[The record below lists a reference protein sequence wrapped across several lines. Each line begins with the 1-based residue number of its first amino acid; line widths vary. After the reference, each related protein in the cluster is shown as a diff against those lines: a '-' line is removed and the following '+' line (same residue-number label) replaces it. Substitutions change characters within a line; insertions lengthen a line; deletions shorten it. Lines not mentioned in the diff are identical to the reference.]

1 MRNKERKYNAR
12 KRRRRIVKIELSLLA
27 IGVLLLFALS
37 LYIFKGKIQDAIS
50 DKVPPVNKAE
60 NLNAGREES
69 ESKIGESKNVERE
82 LDTGLSESNT
92 EIKGGNSELEDTA
105 SQSDQSVRDQD
116 YVYAHPEIYPQEFI
130 DALKRNSEILEF
142 VLNYPDAEQ
151 AAVGGLTSEEKSQ
164 TCPLLLQW
172 DSRWGYAPYG
182 NNNIGISGC
191 GPTCLSMVIYGL
203 KRDESATP
211 DVLAEVG
218 MNGGYYVM
226 DQGTDWSFMTETAQ
240 AYGVMVSQHPY
251 ADKEMMKSCL
261 DSGGLIITSMTP
273 GDFTDKGHF
282 IVIYGYEG
290 DEFQVNDPFSNTNSS
305 KAWDYETLAKQIK
318 QVWMYY

>member
-1 MRNKERKYNAR
+1 MRNKENKYNAR
-12 KRRRRIVKIELSLLA
+12 KRRRRVVKIELSVLA
-27 IGVLLLFALS
+27 AGVLLLLALS
-37 LYIFKGKIQDAIS
+37 LYIYKGKIQDAVS
-50 DKVPPVNKAE
+50 DKVPPVDKTDTLKADKE
-60 NLNAGREES
+60 EAESKAGEPKTEES
-69 ESKIGESKNVERE
+69 QPQ
-82 LDTGLSESNT
+82 
-92 EIKGGNSELEDTA
+92 DTA

-130 DALKRNSEILEF
+130 DALKRNPEILDF
-142 VLNYPDAEQ
+142 VLNYPDTEK
-151 AAVGGLTSEEKSQ
+151 AAVGGFTSEEKSQ
-164 TCPLLLQW
+164 ACPLLLQW

-191 GPTCLSMVIYGL
+191 GPTCLSMVIYGI

-211 DVLAEVG
+211 NVLAEVA
-218 MNGGYYVM
+218 MNGGYYVL
-226 DQGTDWSFMTETAQ
+226 DLGTDWAFMKEAAE
-240 AYGVMVSQHPY
+240 AYGITVSQQPY

-261 DSGGLIITSMTP
+261 DSGGLLITSMSP

-290 DEFQVNDPFSNTNSS
+290 DEFHVNDPFSNTNSE
-305 KAWDYETLAKQIK
+305 KTWDYETLAKQIK